1 MFNDLNLTN
10 KLSEDDLK
18 QFNLRLNGFSLGE
31 IKQILRDAY
40 IMKEDSID
48 KEILL
53 DILKR
58 YRPSEIKELIV
69 EVPEVYWAGIG
80 GYEGVKS

>member
-1 MFNDLNLTN
+1 MFNDLNLTH
-10 KLSEDDLK
+10 KLSEDELK

-40 IMKEDSID
+40 IMKGDSID
-48 KEILL
+48 RDILL
-53 DILKR
+53 DILKK

-69 EVPEVYWAGIG
+69 
-80 GYEGVKS
+80 